1 MKKGIIFFLFL
12 ALSSY
17 GATQSYENIW
27 AQRNNLTSNH
37 AKQIYKIYPQLLKED
52 TQNYKLWW
60 QYSRALNFYGMYFAS
75 SKEEKIEIYTKAKT
89 AAENAVQVS
98 PDGIDGH
105 IWLGISLGNWG
116 KSRGVLKSL
125 RVVPGIVKNMQEVT
139 TKAPSKDEA
148 VAYRVLGRLFFMAP
162 GRPLSVG
169 NKEKSL
175 EYLKKSIQL
184 APNNKKNYLYIS
196 QVYYAQK
203 KYAVALEYV
212 KKALNKPI
220 RSEYKI
226 EELHDIA
233 KLKKMKQ
240 KILKRMK

>member
-12 ALSSY
+12 TLSVY
-17 GATQSYENIW
+17 GANQSYEKIW
-27 AQRNNLTSNH
+27 VQRNNLTQNH
-37 AKQIYKIYPQLLKED
+37 AKKIYKVYQPLLKQD
-52 TQNYKLWW
+52 SQNYKLWW

-75 SKEEKIEIYTKAKT
+75 SRQEKIKIYAKAKT
-89 AAENAVQVS
+89 AAENAVQIS

-105 IWLGISLGNWG
+105 VWLGITLGNWG
-116 KSRGVLKSL
+116 RSRGVLKSL
-125 RVVPGIVKNMQEVT
+125 KVIPDVVKNMQEVI
-139 TKAPSKDEA
+139 TKAPSRNEA
-148 VAYRVLGRLFFMAP
+148 VAYRVMGTLYFRAP
-162 GRPLSVG
+162 GSPLSIG

-175 EYLKKSIQL
+175 EYFKKAIQL

-196 QVYYAQK
+196 QVYYSKK
-203 KYAVALEYV
+203 KYAVALDYV

-220 RSEYKI
+220 RPKHKI

-240 KILKRMK
+240 KIFNRMK